1 LKVKI
6 CGITNL
12 EDALFATGCGADALG
27 FIFYPKS
34 PRSITPE
41 KAAAIIAKLPP
52 FITTVGV
59 FVNEEQRRIREIL
72 EKTGLKAL
80 QLHGEEPPE
89 ACGIWTP
96 VIKSFRVSDFVDLK
110 LLEQY
115 RNASAF
121 LLDTFSKTE
130 YGGTGRIF
138 NWDIAV
144 EAKALGR
151 IILAG
156 GLTPEN
162 IEEAV
167 RRVRP
172 YAVDVSSGVEA
183 EKGKKDFIKVK
194 EFIGKARAAAV
205 NRDSPLT

>member
-12 EDALFATGCGADALG
+12 EDALFAAECGADALG
-27 FIFYPKS
+27 FIFYSKS
-34 PRSITPE
+34 PRSITPD
-41 KAAAIIAKLPP
+41 KAASIIAKLPP

-59 FVNEEQRRIREIL
+59 FVNEVPGQMREIL
-72 EKTGLKAL
+72 EKTGIKAL

-110 LLEQY
+110 LLEHY

-121 LLDTFSKTE
+121 LLDTFSRTE

-162 IEEAV
+162 IGQAV

-183 EKGKKDFIKVK
+183 EKGRKDLKKVK
-194 EFIGKARAAAV
+194 EFIEMAKRAV
-205 NRDSPLT
+205 P

>member
-1 LKVKI
+1 LLKGAKLKVKI
-6 CGITNL
+6 CGITNM
-12 EDALFATGCGADALG
+12 EDALFAAECGADALG
-27 FIFYPKS
+27 FIFHSKS

-41 KAAAIIAKLPP
+41 TAAAIIAKLPP
-52 FITTVGV
+52 LIMTVGV
-59 FVNEEQRRIREIL
+59 FVNEVPGQMRETL
-72 EKTGLKAL
+72 EMTGIKAL

-115 RNASAF
+115 RNASAL
-121 LLDTFSKTE
+121 LLDTFSNAE

-144 EAKALGR
+144 EAKAMGR

-162 IEEAV
+162 VEEAV

-183 EKGKKDFIKVK
+183 EKGRKDLKKVR
-194 EFIGKARAAAV
+194 EFIEKAKKA
-205 NRDSPLT
+205 

>member
-12 EDALFATGCGADALG
+12 DDALYAAECGADALG

-34 PRSITPE
+34 PRCITPD
-41 KAAAIIAKLPP
+41 KAASIIQKIPP

-59 FVNEEQRRIREIL
+59 FVNEKPDEIRHIISM
-72 EKTGLKAL
+72 TGLRTV
-80 QLHGEEPPE
+80 QLHGEESPDT
-89 ACGIWTP
+89 CGLFFSA
-96 VIKSFRVSDFVDLK
+96 IKSFRVKDMTDLK
-110 LLEQY
+110 QLEQY
-115 RNASAF
+115 PRVSAC
-121 LLDTFSKTE
+121 LLDTYSEAE

-144 EAKALGR
+144 EAKKMCR

-162 IEEAV
+162 IEAAV
-167 RRVRP
+167 KHVRP
-172 YAVDVSSGVEA
+172 YAVDVCSGVEA
-183 EKGKKDFIKVK
+183 EKGNKDLKKVK
-194 EFIGKARAAAV
+194 EFISRAKRAAEEP
-205 NRDSPLT
+205 R